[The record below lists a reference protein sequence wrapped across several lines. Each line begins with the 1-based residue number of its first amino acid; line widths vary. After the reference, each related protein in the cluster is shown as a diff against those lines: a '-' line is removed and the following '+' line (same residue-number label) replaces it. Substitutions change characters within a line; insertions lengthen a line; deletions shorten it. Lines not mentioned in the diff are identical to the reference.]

1 MSWGLSGS
9 GASWTPGGSGRACL
23 LGGTPKPRHGPSRAE
38 SCGRVSPLVDGEWWV
53 WEGAGG
59 FTLFTQAHGAPGFVA
74 ACGAQPY
81 LPSSHLQPAMALPW
95 GLVSS
100 PHPLGVQTVYCRAA
114 LKPESLKPILPL
126 LSAAGLRSRQE
137 PPAPPCEAPGP
148 RRWQRGCGL
157 GSACFLTLSGQPAL
171 GETHGSASGAVRP
184 LWAGA
189 ARCCWEQGRA
199 PQLGT
204 YSLDHPGH
212 VLTLGPAGHGVLLS
226 RAWGR
231 VSCSWLLSSDVLHTR
246 NLRAFN
252 TAPKGLSEVY

>member
-137 PPAPPCEAPGP
+137 PPAPPC
-148 RRWQRGCGL
+148 
-157 GSACFLTLSGQPAL
+157 
-171 GETHGSASGAVRP
+171 
-184 LWAGA
+184 
-189 ARCCWEQGRA
+189 
-199 PQLGT
+199 
-204 YSLDHPGH
+204 
-212 VLTLGPAGHGVLLS
+212 
-226 RAWGR
+226 
-231 VSCSWLLSSDVLHTR
+231 
-246 NLRAFN
+246 
-252 TAPKGLSEVY
+252 